1 MRWFVLHCRNIL
13 QDVPCFLVEN
23 PKYTEDV
30 KQIDNIYTEIPSPF
44 PEENSNE
51 NVRTMLPHYRK
62 FRFSIDDWQKISV
75 VRLHLLY

>member
-13 QDVPCFLVEN
+13 EDVPRFLVEN

-44 PEENSNE
+44 PEEN
-51 NVRTMLPHYRK
+51 
-62 FRFSIDDWQKISV
+62 
-75 VRLHLLY
+75 